1 MAIGLV
7 GRKAGMTRVFTEDGE
22 SIPVTVIEVEPNR
35 VTQVKTVESD
45 GYNALQM
52 TTGSRRASRVTR
64 PMAGHFA
71 KAGVEAGR
79 RSWEVRVEEAELD
92 GVETGK
98 EYGVDVFEDGQYV
111 DASGTTIGKGFA
123 GAVKRHNFRTQDA
136 THGNSLAHRAPGSI
150 GQNQTPG
157 RVFKGKKMAGHMGNK
172 RRTTHN
178 LQVVRV
184 DAERNL
190 LLIRG
195 AVPGSK
201 GADVMI
207 KPAIKRLNSGEL
219 MTMQVAMQNA
229 AGADGGTIDLSDKAF
244 AATYN
249 ETLVHQ
255 AVTAYMAA
263 ARAGTKANKTRSDVS
278 GGGAKP
284 FRQKGTGRARAG
296 TTRSPIWR
304 GGGVTFAARP
314 RNYEQK
320 LNKKMYRAA
329 MRSIFSELLRQE
341 RLVVM
346 EEFAVE
352 SHKTADLAKQLASM
366 NLDDVLIIVAD
377 ADEKLLLASR
387 NLPWV
392 GVLEQDQINPVSL
405 IAYDKVV
412 VTRAALE
419 TIGERLA

>member
-1 MAIGLV
+1 
-7 GRKAGMTRVFTEDGE
+7 
-22 SIPVTVIEVEPNR
+22 
-35 VTQVKTVESD
+35 
-45 GYNALQM
+45 
-52 TTGSRRASRVTR
+52 
-64 PMAGHFA
+64 
-71 KAGVEAGR
+71 
-79 RSWEVRVEEAELD
+79 
-92 GVETGK
+92 
-98 EYGVDVFEDGQYV
+98 
-111 DASGTTIGKGFA
+111 
-123 GAVKRHNFRTQDA
+123 
-136 THGNSLAHRAPGSI
+136 
-150 GQNQTPG
+150 
-157 RVFKGKKMAGHMGNK
+157 
-172 RRTTHN
+172 
-178 LQVVRV
+178 
-184 DAERNL
+184 
-190 LLIRG
+190 
-195 AVPGSK
+195 
-201 GADVMI
+201 
-207 KPAIKRLNSGEL
+207 
-219 MTMQVAMQNA
+219 MQVAMQNA